1 MMKLP
6 PIAPPVSSFFWFAML
21 PAIRTLVFAIL
32 SFGLIEPIFAQGT
45 AADYQ
50 RMQQLGRMTAGK
62 VFRDDV
68 TPNWLPEGDQLWY
81 RVRTGQGQ
89 HEFVFVDATKGMREP
104 AFDHGKLAQQL
115 GEQLK
120 KDVLPTRL
128 PFERIQFSE
137 DLQRIIFE
145 VAGETFQ
152 VDRNDQLL
160 TRLDQPEK
168 ALLSS
173 MPAFQRPYPSTD
185 KGGEITLKVVNETT
199 DTVKLFWMDR
209 DGRPV
214 FYNDIAAEKE
224 HERRTYVGH
233 VWLVLNSQGQAL
245 AVFEAADPVSVLKVD
260 GKNARELP
268 RRRRGDRGP
277 RSSRTSPDGQWTAS
291 IENHNLLI
299 RQDNSGE
306 PIRLTTDGTADKYLD
321 DRFYWSPD
329 SKRLIVMEVKPGQG
343 REVTIVESSPE
354 DQLQPKLH
362 TFRYD
367 KPGDKIRQQWPRLF
381 DVEKSIELPLD
392 RSLFANPFAISEESW
407 QSDSSEFRFLYNQR
421 GHQVVRVVG
430 IHRSGTVRTVV
441 EETSDTFVDYT
452 NKIHYNP
459 EPHENELVW
468 MSQRSGWNHLY
479 LVDAAQGE
487 VRNPITQGEWVVR
500 EIERIDRDIR
510 QIWFTAAGI
519 VPGQDPYYLHHCR
532 VNFDGSD
539 LTILTE
545 GDGSHQINYSP
556 DGRYLIDEYSRVDLP
571 PVHTLRQVKDG
582 SLVCELEK
590 ADASQLLETGWKMT
604 ERFAAKGRDGK
615 TDIYG
620 VIYFPTNFDPTKKYP
635 VIENIYAGPHS
646 AFVPK
651 RYSTLDQKRELAEL
665 GFIVVQIDGMGTNH
679 RGKAFHD
686 VCWKNLSD
694 SGFPDRIA
702 WMKAAAEKFPSMDI
716 DRVGIYGGSAGG
728 QSALAALLWHP
739 DFYDA
744 AVADCGCHD
753 NRMDKIWWNE
763 QWMGWPVDESYAQ
776 NSNVTHAHKLQGDL
790 FLIVGEMDTNVDPA
804 STMQVVNA
812 LVEADKDFDLLV
824 VPGGGHGS
832 GSGRYGMRR
841 TCDFFVRKLHNAE
854 PRR

>member
-1 MMKLP
+1 
-6 PIAPPVSSFFWFAML
+6 ML
-21 PAIRTLVFAIL
+21 LALRTSLLAIL
-32 SFGLIEPIFAQGT
+32 LFALTTPIFAQGT

-50 RMQQLGRMTAGK
+50 RMQQLGRTTGGK

-68 TPNWLPEGDQLWY
+68 IPNWLPGGDHFWY
-81 RVRTGQGQ
+81 RVRTGQRL
-89 HEFVFVDATKGMREP
+89 HEFVFVDATKGERKA
-104 AFDHGKLAQQL
+104 AFDHEKLAQQL
-115 GEQLK
+115 SQLLSK
-120 KDVLPTRL
+120 EVRPAQL
-128 PFERIQFSE
+128 PFDRIQFSE
-137 DLQRIIFE
+137 DLGRIIFQ
-145 VAGETFQ
+145 VAEDTFQ
-152 VDRNDQLL
+152 VDRNDQSL
-160 TRLDQPEK
+160 TRLDQPVES
-168 ALLSS
+168 LLSS

-199 DTVKLFWMDR
+199 ETVKLFWIDR

-214 FYNDIAAEKE
+214 FYNDVDAKKDFD
-224 HERRTYVGH
+224 RRTFVGH
-233 VWLVLNSQGQAL
+233 VWLVLNTRGQAL
-245 AVFEAADPVSVLKVD
+245 GVFEATDPVSVMKVD
-260 GKNARELP
+260 GKNVRELP
-268 RRRRGDRGP
+268 RRRQRGDRGP
-277 RSSRTSPDGQWTAS
+277 RPSRTSPDGQWTAS
-291 IENHNLLI
+291 IENHNLVI

-306 PIRLTTDGTADKYLD
+306 PIRLTTDGTADKYMH

-329 SKRLIVMEVKPGQG
+329 SKRLIAMEVTPGHG

-354 DQLQPKLH
+354 DQLQPKVH
-362 TFRYD
+362 TYSYA

-381 DVEKSIELPLD
+381 DLEKKEEIALD
-392 RSLFANPFAISEESW
+392 RSLFENPYAVSGESW
-407 QSDSSEFRFLYNQR
+407 QIDSSEFRFLFNQR
-421 GHQVVRVVG
+421 GHQAIRVLAIDRNG
-430 IHRSGTVRTVV
+430 IVRTIV
-441 EETSDTFVDYT
+441 EETSNTFVDYT

-459 EPHENELVW
+459 EPDKNELVW
-468 MSQRSGWNHLY
+468 MSERTGWNHLY
-479 LVDAAQGE
+479 LIDAAKGE
-487 VRNPITQGEWVVR
+487 VQNPITQGKWVVR
-500 EIERIDRDIR
+500 EIERVDRDQR
-510 QIWFTAAGI
+510 QIWFTAGGI

-545 GDGSHQINYSP
+545 GDGTHQVHFSP
-556 DGRYLIDEYSRVDLP
+556 DGRYVIDEYSRVDLP
-571 PVHTLRQVKDG
+571 PVHTLRRVEDG
-582 SLVCELEK
+582 SLVCELEQG
-590 ADASQLLETGWKMT
+590 DASQLLETDWKMT
-604 ERFAAKGRDGK
+604 ERFAAKGRDGE

-620 VIYFPTNFDPTKKYP
+620 VIYFPTNFDPAEKYP
-635 VIENIYAGPHS
+635 VIEYIYAGPHS

-651 RYSTLDQKRELAEL
+651 RFSTLDQKRELAEL

-702 WMKAAAEKFPSMDI
+702 WMKAAAEKFPSMDLS
-716 DRVGIYGGSAGG
+716 RVGIYGGSAGG
-728 QSALAALLWHP
+728 QSALAALLWHG

-763 QWMGWPVDESYAQ
+763 QWMGWPIDESYAQ
-776 NSNVTHAHKLQGDL
+776 NSNVTHANKLQGDL

-812 LVEADKDFDLLV
+812 LVKADKDFDLLV
-824 VPGGGHGS
+824 VPGGGHGI

-841 TCDFFVRKLHNAE
+841 TRDFFVRKLHGVE